1 MKCKVCGCNTSWDS
15 SVGTNE
21 FIVCNHCVNTLGNQ
35 VNDLIKAA
43 DKNDTLGH
51 LITSGIIIE
60 MGRAMAD
67 RKKST
72 SS

>member
-1 MKCKVCGCNTSWDS
+1 MKCKVCGCKTSWDN

-35 VNDLIKAA
+35 VNDLIKHGE
-43 DKNDTLGH
+43 KSDTLGH